1 MSLRSEPLKLCQLIV
16 QRDAAYSCVVELG
29 QYSLVQFKDLNHHL
43 TTFQRTYV
51 REVRRCAEIERCLR
65 YLETEVVEGGVSD
78 HIPPLDTTRTDI
90 TLLREMYD
98 LESHLY
104 DIERDIRQFLA
115 NEAQLKRNFNDLKQ
129 FKSVYEKVEA
139 FFKVHIE
146 NTAKTELESEQLEVN
161 DVGTPLTPLLE
172 QHETPW
178 FVAGTIDTHKRHFF
192 ERVLWRACRR
202 TAFVR
207 TAEIETEFEDPETG
221 KSVSKSV
228 FIIFFNGSKLQDI
241 VNRVCEGFNARQF
254 PCPRTSKD
262 RQLALAEIL
271 IRLHDL
277 DLVIQTTAKHKLE
290 LLKSVAFELPERT
303 RQVHLQKYIFHTLN
317 YFTFDTSGNFF
328 VAECWVLEREM
339 DTVLQLLHRAVET
352 AGFHIRP
359 IINVL
364 DTGEMHPTH
373 NRTNKFVQV
382 FQDIVDSYGIASYRE
397 INPAPFT
404 LVTFPFLFGVM
415 FGDIGHGLILFLAG
429 LSLILWERR
438 IEQSRIKD
446 EIFLTFFGGRFI
458 IALMGM
464 FSIYAGLM
472 YNDAFSKSFSIF
484 SSKWTSPY
492 NLTQLIAL
500 SSDANSPRQM
510 VLGLDPDV
518 AFLRQEGSY
527 WMGLDPI
534 WNLAENRLNFI
545 NSLKMKM
552 SVIFGISQMTFG
564 VVLSLFNARFF
575 RSSVNLWTVAIPS
588 FFFMSSIFVYL
599 CVLIF
604 VKWIFFSVKPDV
616 IFGFYYPGSHCA
628 PSLLIG
634 LINMFMQKQRPYGF
648 VDLNN
653 NSTEYPNCHLSLW
666 YPQQALVESVLVGV
680 ALFCVPIMLCGKPLV
695 RKIRHHHRTTDGIV
709 AANRK
714 DSTRKLQKS
723 KNILVRVKMDSE
735 VAELIATTTSHN
747 DLAKGTRNGQPNG
760 GGGRAYRAED
770 ELTLSDLTV
779 HQAIH
784 TIEFVLGCVS
794 HTASYLRLWAL
805 SLAHAQLSEV
815 LFHMVLVPALKVT
828 GTFAPL
834 YIYSSFFAFFTL
846 TVVILVVMEGL
857 SAFLHTLRLH
867 WVEFQSKFY
876 EGCGT
881 AFTPFSFRK
890 SLEKLCSESVVY

>member
-78 HIPPLDTTRTDI
+78 HIPPLDTSRTDI
-90 TLLREMYD
+90 TLLREMYE

-129 FKSVYEKVEA
+129 FKSVYEKVET

-146 NTAKTELESEQLEVN
+146 NTARTELESEQIEIN

-178 FVAGTIDTHKRHFF
+178 FVAGTIDTHKQHCF

-207 TAEIETEFEDPETG
+207 TAEIETEFEDPDTG
-221 KSVSKSV
+221 KTLSTVSVKVSMPNS
-228 FIIFFNGSKLQDI
+228 
-241 VNRVCEGFNARQF
+241 F
-254 PCPRTSKD
+254 P
-262 RQLALAEIL
+262 IL

-303 RQVHLQKYIFHTLN
+303 RQVHLQN
-317 YFTFDTSGNFF
+317 GNFF

-339 DTVLQLLHRAVET
+339 DTVLQLLHRAVEK

-359 IINVL
+359 IINML
-364 DTGEMHPTH
+364 ETGEMHPTY
-373 NRTNKFVQV
+373 NRTNKYIQV
-382 FQDIVDSYGIASYRE
+382 FQNIVDSYGIASYRE

-415 FGDIGHGLILFLAG
+415 FGDIGHGLILLLIG

-438 IEQSRIKD
+438 IEQTRIKD

-458 IALMGM
+458 IALMGL
-464 FSIYAGLM
+464 FSMYAGLM
-472 YNDAFSKSFSIF
+472 YNDTFSRAFNIF
-484 SSKWTSPY
+484 GSMWRNPY
-492 NLTQLIAL
+492 DYSQLQAWASETNL
-500 SSDANSPRQM
+500 PRQL

-518 AFLRQEGSY
+518 AYLSQEGSY
-527 WMGLDPI
+527 WMGLDPV
-534 WNLAENRLNFI
+534 WNLAENRLNYI

-552 SVIFGISQMTFG
+552 SVILGISQMTFG
-564 VVLSLFNARFF
+564 VILSIFNARFF
-575 RSSVNLWTVAIPS
+575 RSSVNFWTVAIPS
-588 FFFMSSIFVYL
+588 FIFLASIFVYL
-599 CVLIF
+599 CVLVFI
-604 VKWIFFSVKPDV
+604 KWIFFSVKPDV
-616 IFGFYYPGSHCA
+616 IFGYYYPGIHCA

-634 LINMFMQKQRPYGF
+634 LINMFMYKQRRRGF
-648 VDLNN
+648 VDS
-653 NSTEYPNCHLSLW
+653 NSTTEHPNCHLSLW
-666 YPQQALVESVLVGV
+666 YPHQALVESVLVG
-680 ALFCVPIMLCGKPLV
+680 
-695 RKIRHHHRTTDGIV
+695 
-709 AANRK
+709 K
-714 DSTRKLQKS
+714 DSRAMSNYRRNGSGQQKGFDEKVAKIKKHFGS
-723 KNILVRVKMDSE
+723 CKNGLG
-735 VAELIATTTSHN
+735 
-747 DLAKGTRNGQPNG
+747 GTRGNRLRDGLG
-760 GGGRAYRAED
+760 YRAED
-770 ELTLSDLTV
+770 ELTLEDLAV

-784 TIEFVLGCVS
+784 TIEFVLGCIS

-815 LFHMVLVPALKVT
+815 LYHMVLVPAFSVS
-828 GTFAPL
+828 GTLAP
-834 YIYSSFFAFFTL
+834 IYLCSAFFVFFIL

-857 SAFLHTLRLH
+857 SAFLHALRLH

-890 SLEKLCSESVVY
+890 SLEKLCSESYVY